1 MASGCASTSHET
13 THRPSSML
21 TAAPTCAEAH
31 LCSSSWRQRRQGI
44 ALTSRSPLNVTR
56 PSTCARG
63 RSAPRRT
70 RRSSV
75 PKERRPCAIPS
86 RRAPTYKGWT
96 RPAIRSRPARAP
108 STHALLRASSNASRA
123 TTRATTR
130 RLRSPCRRRLFSSPS
145 PLPPIPL
152 HILII
157 PSFPASPPSLRR
169 VPFLF
174 QRCRFKCRPSH
185 LV

>member
-13 THRPSSML
+13 THRPSSMR

-44 ALTSRSPLNVTR
+44 APTSRSPLNVTR

-75 PKERRPCAIPS
+75 PKERRPCASPS

-108 STHALLRASSNASRA
+108 STHALPRASSNASRA

-130 RLRSPCRRRLFSSPS
+130 RLRSPCRRHHLFSSPS

-157 PSFPASPPSLRR
+157 PSFPASPPSLHR
-169 VPFLF
+169 VPSPLSL
-174 QRCRFKCRPSH
+174 PT
-185 LV
+185 VPP